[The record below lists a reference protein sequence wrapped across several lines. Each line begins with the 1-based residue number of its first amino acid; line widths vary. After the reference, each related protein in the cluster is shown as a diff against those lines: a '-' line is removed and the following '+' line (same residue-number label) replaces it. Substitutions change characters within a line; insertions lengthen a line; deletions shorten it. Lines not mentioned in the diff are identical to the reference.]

1 MSLFDKSQFEWIETP
16 LFRFDY
22 LSRMKCFISIIVLL
36 SCMNLTTYAQPD
48 PHSAARPAEAV
59 ITHLSLNL
67 VVDFDAKRL
76 KGKAT
81 YRIDKSPQSRE
92 IWLDTR
98 NLKIEAV
105 RYADGSK
112 ANYSWG
118 EEKPF
123 LGKPLRI
130 ELQANTQSLTI
141 DYSTTDGA
149 EAIQWL
155 ESEQTQSNKPFLF
168 TQGQAILTR
177 TWIPIQ
183 DSPGIRFTWDAE
195 VKTPPEFMAVMSG
208 RNIQKRNDTG
218 VYSAQMELPVPAY
231 LIALAVGE
239 LEFAPIGDR
248 CGVYAEPQMLKAAA
262 YEFADVEKM
271 LLAAESLY
279 GPYLW
284 GRYDVL
290 VLPPSFPFGG
300 MENPRLTF
308 ATPTIIAGDRSLTA
322 LIAHEL
328 AHSWSGNLVTNSN
341 WNDFWLNEGF
351 TVYFER
357 RIMEA
362 LYGADYA
369 QMLEVLGHGDLMAT
383 LNDMGMDSPDTRLK
397 LSLEG
402 RDPDDGMSD
411 IAYEKGCFLLCYL
424 EEEVGRPAFDSF
436 LKRYF
441 KEFAFKG
448 ITTERFIQFLNKQ
461 LKLSDEQKAVVQ
473 RWILSPGLPA
483 ECKVPKSTRFDTVQ
497 MAVQQF
503 INGNDALN
511 TRGMENWTSHEWL
524 FFIRNLPIE
533 LSQSQIERLLK
544 PMGWYESGNA
554 EIRFAWLM
562 NRVQAGDTTAFPHA
576 SRFLSEVGRRKFVLP
591 LYSALLNQA
600 SMRNETIALFN
611 KQASRY
617 HAVTRNS
624 VEERIKSL
632 KK

>member
-1 MSLFDKSQFEWIETP
+1 
-16 LFRFDY
+16 
-22 LSRMKCFISIIVLL
+22 MKRIACIILLL
-36 SCMNLTTYAQPD
+36 STMILSTHAQPD
-48 PHSAARPAEAV
+48 PHSAARPSEAV

-67 VVDFDAKRL
+67 EVDFEAKRL

-130 ELQANTQSLTI
+130 ELQPNTNSLSI
-141 DYSTTDGA
+141 EYSTTEGA

-155 ESEQTQSNKPFLF
+155 EPEQTQSRKPFLF

-195 VKTPPEFMAVMSG
+195 VKTPLEFMAVMSG

-218 VYSAQMELPVPAY
+218 VYSVQMELPVPAY
-231 LIALAVGE
+231 LIALTVGD
-239 LEFAPIGDR
+239 LEFTPIGER
-248 CGVYAEPQMLKAAA
+248 CGVYAEAPTMAKAA
-262 YEFADVEKM
+262 YEFADMEKM
-271 LLAAESLY
+271 LLAAEGLF

-362 LYGADYA
+362 LYGPDYA
-369 QMLEVLGHGDLMAT
+369 QMLEVLGYGDLTST
-383 LNDMGMDSPDTRLK
+383 LNEMGSDNPDTRLK

-424 EEEVGRPAFDSF
+424 EEQVGRPAFDVF
-436 LKRYF
+436 LTRYF

-448 ITTERFIQFLNKQ
+448 ITTERFIQFLHKQ
-461 LKLSDEQKAVVQ
+461 LKLSDDQKAVVQ
-473 RWILSPGLPA
+473 RWIFSPGLPA
-483 ECKVPKSTRFDTVQ
+483 ECKVPNSIRFDNVQ
-497 MAVQQF
+497 VAVQQF
-503 INGNDALN
+503 ISGNEALN
-511 TRGMENWTSHEWL
+511 IQSTSGWTSHEWL
-524 FFIRNLPIE
+524 FFIRNLPGT
-533 LSQSQIERLLK
+533 LSDVQLALLLK
-544 PMGWYESGNA
+544 MGWYESGNS

-562 NRVQAGDTTAFPHA
+562 NRVQAGDTAAFPHA
-576 SRFLSEVGRRKFVLP
+576 ARFLSEVGRRKFVLP
-591 LYSALLNQA
+591 LYTALFSQN
-600 SMRNETIALFN
+600 SMRNDAIALFRE
-611 KQASRY
+611 QASRY